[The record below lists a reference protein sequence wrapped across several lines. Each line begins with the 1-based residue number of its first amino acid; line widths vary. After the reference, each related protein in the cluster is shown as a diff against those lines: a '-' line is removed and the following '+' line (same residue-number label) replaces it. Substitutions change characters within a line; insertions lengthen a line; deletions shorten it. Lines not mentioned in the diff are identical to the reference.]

1 MKVIVARDIVKYHG
15 GDLKVLSGASL
26 SVEAGEKI
34 GLVGRNGAGK
44 TTLLEI
50 LAGNSEADSGSVERI
65 GGAKVGVTSQSLY
78 AGERGRISVEQEI
91 TSAFEP
97 GSRRNT
103 PPCSSSATA
112 GCRASSSGT
121 EAMTTGRGRPLPSLA
136 WASLQ
141 RTGSVLWGLSRAGN
155 RAA

>member
-1 MKVIVARDIVKYHG
+1 MPPRRSSSRSQKAMRSASNSARSSGPNGSPLYNLPVMKVIVARDLVKYHG

-50 LAGNSEADSGSVERI
+50 LAGDSEADSGSVERVS
-65 GGAKVGVTSQSLY
+65 GAKVGMTSQSLY
-78 AGERGRISVEQEI
+78 AGQRGRLSVEQEI

-97 GSRRNT
+97 IIER
-103 PPCSSSATA
+103 
-112 GCRASSSGT
+112 
-121 EAMTTGRGRPLPSLA
+121 EK
-136 WASLQ
+136 
-141 RTGSVLWGLSRAGN
+141 
-155 RAA
+155 

>member
-1 MKVIVARDIVKYHG
+1 M
-15 GDLKVLSGASL
+15 GDLKVLSGATL

-65 GGAKVGVTSQSLY
+65 GGAKVGHDALRTCTRASG
-78 AGERGRISVEQEI
+78 AAISVEQEI

-97 GSRRNT
+97 LMRRE
-103 PPCSSSATA
+103 
-112 GCRASSSGT
+112 RELEEL
-121 EAMTTGRGRPLPSLA
+121 EARLA
-136 WASLQ
+136 EDHSHAAPGALRQ
-141 RTGSVLWGLSRAGN
+141 AAERVRAG
-155 RAA
+155 RRL

>member
-50 LAGNSEADSGSVERI
+50 LAGREEPDAGSVERV
-65 GGAKVGVTSQSLY
+65 GGARGISRVGMTSQSLY
-78 AGERGRISVEQEI
+78 AGERGRLSVEDEI
-91 TSAFEP
+91 I
-97 GSRRNT
+97 
-103 PPCSSSATA
+103 
-112 GCRASSSGT
+112 
-121 EAMTTGRGRPLPSLA
+121 
-136 WASLQ
+136 
-141 RTGSVLWGLSRAGN
+141 
-155 RAA
+155 